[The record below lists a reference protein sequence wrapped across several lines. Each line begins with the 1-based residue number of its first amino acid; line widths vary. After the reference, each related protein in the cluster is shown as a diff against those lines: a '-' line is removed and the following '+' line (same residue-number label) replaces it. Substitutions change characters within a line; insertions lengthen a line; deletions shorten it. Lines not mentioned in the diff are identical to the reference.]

1 MVGVSSGEHSGD
13 DRMSTIAN
21 PGGESPPRSC
31 LATWGELLAALTV
44 LLGVLGMA
52 VSSPPLVGPDEAA
65 HQATAYYTTVHI
77 LPPSAEGQEY
87 TPGYL
92 RHGACMAFNSEQDAS
107 CMPPRDDVTPAKIR
121 VLNYPPPYYWVV
133 GLGQKFAPT
142 ADTWMDVGGRVASM
156 TLNLAGL
163 LLLALLLRR
172 RVRSWGTYLL
182 AVSTP
187 MAAFLWAVVNPN
199 GWEITAGMIFVYFLA
214 RAWWNSDA
222 LLGRIPRPW
231 IAFACVG
238 LASLTFALSRH
249 DAMVWLTLLVIAVVF
264 TGSSLTRSRQLQ
276 TLVAAALG
284 LFAGLLWQLFY
295 PAQHILNNDDPL
307 PNPGPLDY
315 LRWFHEVD
323 QMLPERVRQMVGVI
337 GSLDVPVPQWMVLL
351 LLMSWGAVI
360 GFLFARTRINPL
372 FLVLGFFGTLLVP
385 SVMETLRW
393 NDWPFW
399 WQGRITL
406 SFTIPFLFLLLLRYG
421 KSGRRAIILLSI
433 ANGLVLTYMV
443 WQNLVRYSF
452 GVQNYIPLRGAD
464 PAIGDFWYTVGLGI
478 IMLMV
483 TLSLARIWIFLR
495 ERSTRPLEVVE

>member
-1 MVGVSSGEHSGD
+1 METLAKVDAKSQKQHRSG
-13 DRMSTIAN
+13 T
-21 PGGESPPRSC
+21 
-31 LATWGELLAALTV
+31 LGELLAAIIV

-52 VSSPPLVGPDEAA
+52 VTSPPLVGPDEAA

-77 LPPSAEGQEY
+77 LPPTAEGQEY

-92 RHGACMAFNSEQDAS
+92 KHGACMAFNSEQDAS
-107 CMPPRDDVTPAKIR
+107 CMPARDDITPGKIR

-182 AVSTP
+182 AVATP

-214 RAWWNSDA
+214 RAWWDSDD

-238 LASLTFALSRH
+238 LASITFALSRH
-249 DAMVWLTLLVIAVVF
+249 DAIVWLTLLVIAVAL
-264 TGSSLTRSRQLQ
+264 TGTTLSRSRQLM
-276 TLVAAALG
+276 TLVASALG
-284 LFAGLLWQLFY
+284 IFAGLLWQLFY
-295 PAQHILNNDDPL
+295 PAQHILNNDNPL
-307 PNPGPLDY
+307 PNPVLLDY
-315 LRWFHEVD
+315 LHWFHEVD
-323 QMLPERVRQMVGVI
+323 KMLPERIRQMVGVI

-351 LLMSWGAVI
+351 LLISWGAVV

-421 KSGRRAIILLSI
+421 AHGRRAIFLLSI
-433 ANGLVLTYMV
+433 VNGLVLTYMV
-443 WQNLVRYSF
+443 WQNLSRYSF
-452 GVQNYIPLRGAD
+452 GIRNYIPLRGSD
-464 PAIGDFWYTVGLGI
+464 PAIGDFWFGVGMFI
-478 IMLMV
+478 IALMFSA
-483 TLSLARIWIFLR
+483 SLARIWVFLQ
-495 ERSTRPLEVVE
+495 ERRSATSEAAS

>member
-1 MVGVSSGEHSGD
+1 VETLANVGAVRHERSSS
-13 DRMSTIAN
+13 RA
-21 PGGESPPRSC
+21 
-31 LATWGELLAALTV
+31 LGELLAAIMV
-44 LLGVLGMA
+44 LLGVVGMA

-77 LPPSAEGQEY
+77 LPPTAEGQEY

-92 RHGACMAFNSEQDAS
+92 KHGACMAFNSEQDAT
-107 CMPPRDDVTPAKIR
+107 CMPPRDDVTPGKIR

-214 RAWWNSDA
+214 RAWWDSDDI
-222 LLGRIPRPW
+222 LGRIPRPW
-231 IAFACVG
+231 VAFTCVAV
-238 LASLTFALSRH
+238 ASITFALSRH
-249 DAMVWLTLLVIAVVF
+249 DAIVWLTLLVIAVTL
-264 TGSSLTRSRQLQ
+264 TGTQLSRSRQLSV
-276 TLVAAALG
+276 LAASALG
-284 LFAGLLWQLFY
+284 LFSGLLWQLFY
-295 PAQHILNNDDPL
+295 PAQHILNNDNPL
-307 PNPGPLDY
+307 ANPLPLDY
-315 LRWFHEVD
+315 LHWFHEVD
-323 QMLPERVRQMVGVI
+323 QMLPERIRQMVGVL

-351 LLMSWGAVI
+351 LLITWGAVV

-372 FLVLGFFGTLLVP
+372 FLILGFFGTLLVP
-385 SVMETLRW
+385 SVLETMRW

-406 SFTIPFLFLLLLRYG
+406 SFTIPFLFLLLIRYG
-421 KSGRRAIILLSI
+421 AHGRRAIVVLSI
-433 ANGLVLTYMV
+433 VNGLVLTYMV
-443 WQNLVRYSF
+443 WQNLSRYSF
-452 GVQNYIPLRGAD
+452 GVRNYIPLRGSD
-464 PAIGDFWYTVGLGI
+464 PAIGDFWFSVGMVI
-478 IMLMV
+478 IALMLV
-483 TLSLARIWIFLR
+483 ATLARLWIFFR
-495 ERSTRPLEVVE
+495 ERRTLTSEVPQ